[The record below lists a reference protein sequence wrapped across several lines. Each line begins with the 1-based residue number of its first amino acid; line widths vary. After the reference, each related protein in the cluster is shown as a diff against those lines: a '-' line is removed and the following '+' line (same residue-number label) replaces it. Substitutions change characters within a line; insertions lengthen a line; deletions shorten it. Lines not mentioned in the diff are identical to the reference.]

1 MCARFSLVTP
11 VAVVI
16 TALVLVAQILLG
28 SSGVFANES
37 TWVTRTYRTTAPAVP
52 LRPLDEKD
60 EIAALERIQYALSE
74 VGDGSTYVWRRWH
87 GLLSGVI
94 YPKSSFRDASGRV
107 CRNLLVLMTS
117 PERTSTMEGTAC
129 RLKTGRWQL
138 EG

>member
-16 TALVLVAQILLG
+16 TALVLVAEILL
-28 SSGVFANES
+28 SSHVFANES

-94 YPKSSFRDASGRV
+94 YPKSSYRDASGRV
-107 CRNLLVLMTS
+107 CRNLLVLMTTA
-117 PERTSTMEGTAC
+117 ERTSTMEGTAC
-129 RLKTGRWQL
+129 RLETGRWQL
-138 EG
+138 KG